1 MGRKIFTTTTESKI
15 LGPEEVR
22 RRVTPSLN
30 KGLLFGSLV
39 VNLKICLVNLGE
51 VKLKSLIN
59 FF

>member
-30 KGLLFGSLV
+30 KGLLFGSVV

-51 VKLKSLIN
+51 VKP
-59 FF
+59 